1 MESMIKNIKQ
11 YKVFIAGSKD
21 LSDQRNILRAVLM
34 RKQVEFNVMIETKT
48 FEDFS
53 DALITMAVSTAPV
66 FFQNIRLSRPP
77 TLSLTTEAR
86 LKDVCLPVQ
95 RSIWAVR

>member
-53 DALITMAVSTAPV
+53 DALITGGAQETLYNKYISDEANIIV
-66 FFQNIRLSRPP
+66 FVLDNRIGGITKKR
-77 TLSLTTEAR
+77 
-86 LKDVCLPVQ
+86 
-95 RSIWAVR
+95 I